1 MDWLPPSTNEDNAI
15 TIMKRRFS
23 SRTQNSLRNDSDTEL
38 LRSELFSIEQLKRH
52 AVTLARQY
60 NIDPRPGPDKLLPRL
75 RENADILQ
83 AAYDVVTAA
92 AMPGQRVVAAE
103 TWLLDNYYLIEQQIS
118 LARRHLPRG
127 YSRQLPRLIDG
138 PSAGFPRIYDL
149 ALELISH
156 MDGRVDSDNATHFVA
171 AYQTIEPLKLGEL
184 WAFPIMLQLALL
196 ENLRRVGMRIARR
209 REELDIAITWADRM
223 LVTAEKEPKQLI
235 QLLAEFANADVPL
248 TAPFVEEF
256 YARLQTQGP
265 VMGFVQAWV
274 EHRLLEQGV
283 TATQLSEAAGRTAA
297 TNQISIANS
306 IGSLRFIGATDWRNY
321 VETLSVVEQTL
332 HEDPLGM
339 YASQDFATRDRY
351 RHVIEDVA
359 RAGSCSELAVVREAI
374 ALAKAAAQPVDSNE
388 LDCAESDKNDRRA
401 HVGYYLVDNGRHILE
416 RAVGCCLPWKLRI
429 TRASW
434 HIRLALYL
442 GPILVLTALA
452 TSVLF
457 FTFGGFT
464 LWDWRSWF
472 FAATGTIGT
481 SALAVSLVNLVV
493 TLILPPRA
501 LPRLDFSQGIPD
513 IHRTMVVVPTLL
525 SKPQEIDDLIEA
537 LEIRY
542 LGNRDANLFFAL
554 LTDYRDAAE
563 ETLPGDAALIAYARA
578 AVQALNETYRD
589 DRPCIFYLLH
599 RHRVW
604 NPIENVWMGYERKR
618 GKLEQFNALLR
629 SAELTNPGL
638 TKPELKNT
646 TFKGLDVRGG
656 ELAAFSDVVGDTS
669 IFASIKYV
677 ITLDTDTQLPRDMAR
692 TLIGNMAHPLNRPV
706 YNANKGRIVEGYAIL
721 QPRASISLTSAG
733 QSRFTKLYA
742 GESGIDPYTREISDV
757 YQDIF
762 GEGSFIG
769 KGIYD
774 VDAFRQAVDGRFPEN
789 LILSHD
795 LLESGYARSAL
806 VTDVNF
812 IEEHPDSY
820 TMEASRRHRWIRG
833 DWQLAGW
840 LMPRVP
846 GPAIYTTD
854 KSTESNGSP
863 ASEKSKSIR
872 QANPL
877 SMLSVWKIVD
887 NLRRSLVSPALFGL
901 LIGGWLF
908 GPGPAWFWVLLVAS
922 VVFVP
927 TLLGTAI
934 ELIRKP
940 EERDWL
946 VHLFLTSKSA
956 GRSIVIA
963 LFTLV
968 FLPYD
973 TFVYLDA
980 ILRSGIRMMFTR
992 RGLLL
997 WQLKSYAIRNACR
1010 TLTDFFKEMWLA
1022 PVVSLVLGLI
1032 LVLTQIMVGAK
1043 WHMTPTDSYNL
1054 YAYIPVL
1061 FLWLV
1066 SPAVGWWI
1074 STPIRLTEPNL
1085 TDEQQVFLRALAR
1098 RTWRFFADF
1107 VGPDDN
1113 WLPPD
1118 NFQEHPVPTI
1128 ASRTSPTNIGMAL
1141 LANQAAYDFGY
1152 ICAAEYLQRT
1162 DKTLASMEKLVR
1174 YRGHFY
1180 NWYDTHTLQPL
1191 RPQYVSSVD
1200 SGNLAGCLLTLQAGL
1215 EELKHQP
1222 VLSPNT
1228 FQGLR
1233 DTLQVLAEQL
1243 PVLSAPDLA
1252 KKINVLLLSPA
1263 LNGQPQTLDV
1273 AESMLG
1279 EIQQVSGTLLAGR
1292 SANSDKDGYGGS
1304 VNASADENQL
1314 RYWAQ
1319 AFDQQVRAVRDD
1331 LKLLVPKQQHTNV
1344 IQTNVIP
1351 TLAQLAKD
1359 KGSVNNVAPALLV
1372 ASQKQAAE
1380 RLRVIDDLID
1390 RCHEV
1395 ATMDFEFLY
1404 DSAQGLLSIGYD
1416 VGERRRDPSCYDLL
1430 ASEARLASFLLIA
1443 QEQVPQKHWFLL
1455 GRLLTSHGG
1464 DVSLISWSGSMFEYL
1479 MPQLIMPSYTNTL
1492 LEQTCKAA
1500 VSRQIEY
1507 GRQRGVPWGI
1517 SESCYNATDMH
1528 QVYQYRA
1535 FGVPGL
1541 GFKRGLSDDLVIA
1554 PYASALALMVMPRE
1568 ASRNLQALVDAGF
1581 LGEYGLYEAIDYT
1594 ASRVLPGSSH
1604 AIVRAFMA
1612 HHQGMSLLSL
1622 AHVLLDR
1629 PMQRRFMSDPMVRA
1643 TELLL
1648 QERVPKK
1655 GATLHPHAAE
1665 VSASARPAVTE
1676 GRETMRVFTDLN
1688 TSVPE
1693 VHLLSNGRYHL
1704 MATHTGGSYS
1714 RWRDFA
1720 VTRWREDATCDSWG
1734 TFIYLRDVD
1743 SARYW
1748 STAYQPTLCKADH
1761 YEAIFVQAR
1770 AEYRRRDHSI
1780 ETHTEITVSPEDDVE
1795 IRSVTLANL
1804 SPRPRHIEVTSYAE
1818 VVLAPLNAD
1827 LSHRAFSNLFV
1838 QTEILPERQA
1848 ILCTRRPRTPGE
1860 QSPWMFHLM
1869 VAPGATTNEPSF
1881 ETDRAQFIGRGR
1893 TAANPVVFENSQNAS
1908 DLLKPI
1914 SKSEPKS
1921 GVTSE
1926 PKPQSQPLS
1935 NSDGSVLDPIVSIRR
1950 TITLL
1955 VDESAT
1961 VQIISGVA
1969 ESREAALALLEKYCD
1984 RHFVERAFEMAW
1996 FQSQEV
2002 LRHINATEAD
2012 AQIYGR
2018 LASSVIHSH
2027 ALRRAA
2033 PSVIARNQLGQP
2045 GLWRF
2050 AISGDLP
2057 VVLLRIGDL
2066 SRIDLVKHVLQAHAY
2081 WRMKGLTV
2089 DLVILNEDFSGY
2101 RALLHDRIMGLINA
2115 GSDAQVI
2122 DKPGGVFV
2130 RRAEELSEEDRVLFQ
2145 TVARVVLTD
2154 TAETLAEQV
2163 QRRVPTERLPGR
2175 FTPVQQTV
2183 AEKIRPL
2190 LEHERIFC
2198 NGLGGFTPDGRE
2210 YVITL
2215 EPGQSTPAPWVNV
2228 IASPHIGTVV
2238 SESGCGYTWVDNAH
2252 ECRLTPFHNDAL
2264 SDSSGEA
2271 LYIRDEE
2278 TGAFWSPTPLP
2289 ARGQSGYV
2297 CRHGFGYSA
2306 FEHYEAGIASEMYTY
2321 VAMDAP
2327 VKFVVVKLRNRSERA
2342 RRLSLTGY
2350 WELVLGEWR
2359 HTNMMH
2365 VVTESDPHSGALF
2378 AHNAYG
2384 REWANRTVYVQVS
2397 ESART
2402 VTGNRTEFIGR
2413 NGSLAN
2419 PAAMKR
2425 THLSG
2430 KTGAGLD
2437 PCAAIQT
2444 QIELAKGQEREIVF
2458 VFGAA
2463 SNIDHAQHLVQQ
2475 YGGTAGARQA
2485 LESVWE
2491 YWNHTLGAVYVETP
2505 DAALN
2510 VLANG
2515 WLIYQTL
2522 SCRLWGRSGYYQ
2534 SGGAYGFRDQLQD
2547 TMALIHATPWL
2558 AREQLIRC
2566 AERQFLQGDVQHWWH
2581 PPNGQGVRT
2590 HFSDDYLWMPY
2601 ATCRYVLA
2609 TGDTGVLDEQVHFL
2623 EGRALNTEEEA
2634 YYDHPQRSTEAANL
2648 YEHCVRAIKHGLRF
2662 GIHKLPLIGCGDWND
2677 GMNLIGRDGK
2687 GESVWLAWFL
2697 YQNLQQFAALARSRN
2712 DVDFADECIKQAD
2725 DLRNN
2730 IEANAWDGAWYRR
2743 AFFDDG
2749 TPLGSSEN
2757 DECQIDSISQSW
2769 AIISGGGDTTRARQA
2784 MQAVDE
2790 RLVRHDAKL
2799 IQLLDPPFD
2808 KSNLEPGYIKG
2819 YVPGVRENGGQY
2831 THAAIWTTTAFA
2843 MLGDKDRA
2851 WALFDM
2857 LNPINH
2863 GSDAEAIERYKVE
2876 PYVMCAD
2883 IYGASPHT
2891 GRGGWTWYTGAA
2903 GWMYRLIVE
2912 TLLGLQLEVDQL
2924 RITPCIPDHWPS
2936 FIIHYRYRE
2945 TVYHITVKRV
2955 GETSGLV
2962 SSIMLD
2968 GNIIDDVIPL
2978 VDDWQDH
2985 YVEVSLC

>member
-1 MDWLPPSTNEDNAI
+1 MNEDNAI
-15 TIMKRRFS
+15 TSKKFRVLA
-23 SRTQNSLRNDSDTEL
+23 RTRNSLRSDSDTEL
-38 LRSELFSIEQLKRH
+38 LRAELFSIEQLKRH
-52 AVTLARQY
+52 AVALAGQHK
-60 NIDPRPGPDKLLPRL
+60 IDPHPGPDKLLPRL
-75 RENADILQ
+75 ADNARVLQ
-83 AAYDVVTAA
+83 AAYNVVTAA
-92 AMPGQRVVAAE
+92 ALPGQRIVPAE
-103 TWLLDNYYLIEQQIS
+103 TWLLDNFYLIEQQIS
-118 LARRHLPRG
+118 LAHRHLPRG
-127 YSRQLPRLIDG
+127 YSQQLPRLIDG

-149 ALELISH
+149 ALALISH
-156 MDGRVDSDNATHFVA
+156 MDGRLDSDNATHFVA
-171 AYQTIEPLKLGEL
+171 AYQTVEPLKLGEL

-196 ENLRRVGMRIARR
+196 ENLRRIAMRIARR
-209 REELDIAITWADRM
+209 REELDTAITWADRM
-223 LVTAEKEPKQLI
+223 LATAEKQPKQLI

-256 YARLQTQGP
+256 YARLQAQGP
-265 VMGFVQAWV
+265 AMAFVQTWV
-274 EHRLLEQGV
+274 EHKLLEQGV
-283 TATQLSEAAGRTAA
+283 TATQLSAAAGRTAA

-306 IGSLRFIGATDWRNY
+306 IGSLRFIGATDWRHY
-321 VETLSVVEQTL
+321 VESLSVVEQTL
-332 HEDPLGM
+332 REDPSGM

-374 ALAKAAAQPVDSNE
+374 VLAQAAAQQAKSNGLDS
-388 LDCAESDKNDRRA
+388 DESDKNDRRM
-401 HVGYYLVDNGRHILE
+401 HVGYYLIDHGRHILE
-416 RAVGCCLPWKLRI
+416 RAVGCRLPWKLRI

-442 GPILVLTALA
+442 GPILLLTALA
-452 TSVLF
+452 TLLLF
-457 FTFGGFT
+457 FAFDGVAPA
-464 LWDWRSWF
+464 DWRYWF
-472 FAATGTIGT
+472 FAVAGVVSV
-481 SALAVSLVNLVV
+481 SALAVPLVNLVV
-493 TLILPPRA
+493 TLVLPPRA

-513 IHRTMVVVPTLL
+513 EHRTMVVVPTLL
-525 SKPQEIDDLIEA
+525 NKPQEIDNLLEA

-563 ETLPGDAALIAYARA
+563 ETLPGDAALMAYAHS

-599 RHRVW
+599 RPRVW
-604 NPIENVWMGYERKR
+604 NPIEAVWMGYERKR

-629 SAELTNPGL
+629 
-638 TKPELKNT
+638 
-646 TFKGLDVRGG
+646 GG
-656 ELAAFSDVVGDTS
+656 EKTAFSDIVGDTS

-677 ITLDTDTQLPRDMAR
+677 ITLDTDTQLPRDTAR

-706 YNANKGRIVEGYAIL
+706 YDAKKGRIVEGYAIL

-733 QSRFTKLYA
+733 QSRFTKLFA
-742 GESGIDPYTREISDV
+742 GESGIDPYTREVSDV

-812 IEEHPDSY
+812 IEEHPASY
-820 TMEASRRHRWIRG
+820 TSEASRRHRWIRG

-840 LMPRVP
+840 LLPRVP
-846 GPAIYTTD
+846 GPTIY
-854 KSTESNGSP
+854 KSSEPKGSSG
-863 ASEKSKSIR
+863 SEKSTSIR
-872 QANPL
+872 LVNPL
-877 SMLSVWKIVD
+877 STLSLWKIFD
-887 NLRRSLVSPALFGL
+887 NLRRSLVSPALFAL
-901 LIGGWLF
+901 LAGGWWF
-908 GPGPAWFWVLLVAS
+908 GPGPAWLWMLIVAS
-922 VVFVP
+922 VVFLP
-927 TLLGTAI
+927 TLLGATI

-940 EERDWL
+940 TERDWL
-946 VHLFLTSKSA
+946 VHLVLTGKSA
-956 GRSIVIA
+956 GRSSTLA
-963 LFTLV
+963 LLTLV

-973 TFVYLDA
+973 TFICLDA
-980 ILRSGIRMMFTR
+980 ILRSGVRMLFTR

-1010 TLTDFFKEMWLA
+1010 TFTDFFKEMWVA
-1022 PVVSLVLGLI
+1022 PAVSLLLGLALI
-1032 LVLTQIMVGAK
+1032 QPFVQTMPGAQ
-1043 WHMTPTDSYNL
+1043 WQLISTESYNL
-1054 YAYIPVL
+1054 YMYIPVL
-1061 FLWLV
+1061 LLWLV
-1066 SPAVGWWI
+1066 SPVVGWWI
-1074 STPIRLTEPNL
+1074 STPLRSPAPDLTI
-1085 TDEQQVFLRALAR
+1085 EQRHFLRALAR
-1098 RTWRFFADF
+1098 RTWRFFTEF
-1107 VGPDDN
+1107 VGPLDN

-1118 NFQEHPVPTI
+1118 NFQEHPAPTI
-1128 ASRTSPTNIGMAL
+1128 ASRTSPTNMGMAL

-1152 ICAAEYLQRT
+1152 IGAAEFLQRT
-1162 DKTLASMEKLVR
+1162 ENTLASMEKLER

-1180 NWYDTHTLQPL
+1180 NWYDTHSLQAL
-1191 RPQYVSSVD
+1191 RPHYVSSVD

-1222 VLSPNT
+1222 VFSPLA
-1228 FQGLR
+1228 FQGLH
-1233 DTLQVLAEQL
+1233 DTLQQLIEHLPASSDPNVAEHIKLLQEKLRSQLSSEQTTEMQPHTPNQILTLA
-1243 PVLSAPDLA
+1243 VVD
-1252 KKINVLLLSPA
+1252 NVL
-1263 LNGQPQTLDV
+1263 N
-1273 AESMLG
+1273 
-1279 EIQQVSGTLLAGR
+1279 EIQQASGALVAYWPAG
-1292 SANSDKDGYGGS
+1292 SDSDSDNSG
-1304 VNASADENQL
+1304 EL
-1314 RYWAQ
+1314 HYWAQ
-1319 AFDQQVRAVRDD
+1319 AFDQQARAVRDD
-1331 LKLLVPKQQHTNV
+1331 LRSLVPEPQHTH
-1344 IQTNVIP
+1344 IIP
-1351 TLAQLAKD
+1351 TLAQLAKQGFTASD
-1359 KGSVNNVAPALLV
+1359 FDPALLA

-1390 RCHEV
+1390 RCHET

-1404 DSAQGLLSIGYD
+1404 DTTQGLLSIGYD

-1479 MPQLIMPSYTNTL
+1479 MPQLIMPSFSNTL
-1492 LEQTCKAA
+1492 LDQTCKAA

-1554 PYASALALMVMPRE
+1554 PYASALALTVMPRE
-1568 ASRNLQALVDAGF
+1568 ASRNLQVLAAAGF
-1581 LGEYGLYEAIDYT
+1581 LGDYGLYEAIDYT
-1594 ASRVLPGSSH
+1594 PSRVLPGMNH
-1604 AIVRAFMA
+1604 AIVRTFMA

-1622 AHVLLDR
+1622 AHVLLDK
-1629 PMQRRFMSDPMVRA
+1629 PMQRRFMSDPLVRA

-1676 GRETMRVFTDLN
+1676 GRETMRVFTDPN
-1688 TSVPE
+1688 TPIPE
-1693 VHLLSNGRYHL
+1693 VHLLSNGRYHV
-1704 MATHTGGSYS
+1704 MATHAGGGYS
-1714 RWRDFA
+1714 RWHDLA
-1720 VTRWREDATCDSWG
+1720 VTRWREDGTCDNWG

-1743 SARYW
+1743 TGRYW
-1748 STAYQPTLCKADH
+1748 STAYQPTLRKADH

-1770 AEYRRRDHSI
+1770 AEYRRRDQSI
-1780 ETHTEITVSPEDDVE
+1780 ETHTEISVSAEDDVE
-1795 IRSVTLANL
+1795 IRRVTLANL
-1804 SPRPRHIEVTSYAE
+1804 SSRTRHIEVTSYAE

-1827 LSHRAFSNLFV
+1827 LAHRAFSNLFV

-1860 QSPWMFHLM
+1860 KVQWMFHLL
-1869 VAPGATTNEPSF
+1869 VAPGAVSDEPSF

-1893 TAANPVVFENSQNAS
+1893 TAANPVVLKNSHNAS
-1908 DLLKPI
+1908 RLSKDLVNTL
-1914 SKSEPKS
+1914 SQ
-1921 GVTSE
+1921 
-1926 PKPQSQPLS
+1926 PQPQPLS
-1935 NSDGSVLDPIVSIRR
+1935 NTDGSVLDPIVAIRR
-1950 TITLL
+1950 TIHLS
-1955 VDESAT
+1955 VDEMAT

-1969 ESREAALALLEKYCD
+1969 ESREAALALLDKYCD

-2002 LRHINATEAD
+2002 LRHLNATEAD
-2012 AQIYGR
+2012 AQVYGR
-2018 LASSVIHSH
+2018 LATAVIHSNVM
-2027 ALRRAA
+2027 RRAA

-2057 VVLLRIGDL
+2057 IVLLRIGDL
-2066 SRIDLVKHVLQAHAY
+2066 NRIDLVKHTLQAHAY
-2081 WRMKGLTV
+2081 WRMKGLAV

-2101 RALLHDRIMGLINA
+2101 RALLNDRIMGLINA
-2115 GSDAQVI
+2115 GPEAQVI
-2122 DKPGGVFV
+2122 DRPGGIFV

-2154 TAETLAEQV
+2154 SAETLAEQV
-2163 QRRVPTERLPGR
+2163 QRRMPVERLPGLLA
-2175 FTPVQQTV
+2175 PVMKPV
-2183 AEKIRPL
+2183 AEPARPL
-2190 LEHERIFC
+2190 LVHDRIFS

-2215 EPGQSTPAPWVNV
+2215 EPGQCTPAPWTNV

-2238 SESGCGYTWVDNAH
+2238 SETGSAYTWVDNAH
-2252 ECRLTPFHNDAL
+2252 EDRITPFHNDSL

-2271 LYIRDEE
+2271 FYIRDQE
-2278 TGAFWSPTPLP
+2278 TGEFWSPTPLP
-2289 ARGQSGYV
+2289 ACGQSGYV
-2297 CRHGFGYSA
+2297 CRHGFGYSV
-2306 FEHYEAGIASEMYTY
+2306 FEHYEAGIASELYTY

-2327 VKFVVVKLRNRSERA
+2327 VKFAVIKLRNHSGRA
-2342 RRLSLTGY
+2342 RQISLTGY

-2359 HTNMMH
+2359 HANMMH
-2365 VVTESDPHSGALF
+2365 VVTETDPHSGALF
-2378 AHNAYG
+2378 ARNDYG
-2384 REWANRTVYVQVS
+2384 REWGDRIVFVQVS
-2397 ESART
+2397 ESVRT

-2419 PAAMKR
+2419 PAALQR

-2437 PCAAIQT
+2437 PCAALQT
-2444 QIELAKGQEREIVF
+2444 QIELADGQQSEIVF
-2458 VFGAA
+2458 IFGAA
-2463 SNIDHAQHLVQQ
+2463 GNIDQAQHFVQQ
-2475 YGGTAGARQA
+2475 FCGTAGARQA

-2505 DAALN
+2505 DTALN

-2515 WLIYQTL
+2515 WLVYQTL

-2566 AERQFLQGDVQHWWH
+2566 AERQFLKGDVQHWWH

-2590 HFSDDYLWMPY
+2590 HFSDDYLWLPY
-2601 ATCRYVLA
+2601 ATCRYVQA

-2623 EGRALNTEEEA
+2623 EGRELNAEEEA
-2634 YYDHPQRSTEAANL
+2634 YYDHPQRSTEAASL
-2648 YEHCVRAIKHGLRF
+2648 YEHCVRAIQYGLRF
-2662 GIHKLPLIGCGDWND
+2662 GEHQLPLIGCGDWND

-2697 YQNLQQFAALARSRN
+2697 YQNLQQFAGLANSRN
-2712 DVDFADECIKQAD
+2712 DKTFADVCTKQAD
-2725 DLRNN
+2725 QLRDN

-2743 AFFDDG
+2743 AYFDDG
-2749 TPLGSSEN
+2749 TPLGSSTN

-2769 AIISGGGDTTRARQA
+2769 AVISGGGDDSRARQA
-2784 MQAVDE
+2784 MAAVDK
-2790 RLVRHDAKL
+2790 RLVRRDTQL

-2831 THAAIWTTTAFA
+2831 THAAIWATTAFA
-2843 MLGDKDRA
+2843 MLGDKARA
-2851 WALFDM
+2851 WELFDM

-2863 GSDAEAIERYKVE
+2863 GSEPEAMQRYKVE

-2903 GWMYRLIVE
+2903 GWMYRLTVE

-2924 RITPCIPDHWPS
+2924 RIAPCVPDHWQS

-2955 GETSGLV
+2955 GETSEQV
-2962 SSIMLD
+2962 SRIMLD
-2968 GNIIDDVIPL
+2968 GRMVKDTIPL
-2978 VDDWQDH
+2978 VDDHREH
-2985 YVEVSLC
+2985 YVEVELS